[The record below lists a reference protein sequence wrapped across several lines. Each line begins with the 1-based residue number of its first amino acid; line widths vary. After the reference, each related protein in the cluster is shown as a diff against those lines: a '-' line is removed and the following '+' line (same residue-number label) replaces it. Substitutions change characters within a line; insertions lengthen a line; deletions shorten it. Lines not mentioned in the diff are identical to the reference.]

1 MLIELH
7 LLQSFPPSNLNRDD
21 TNNPKDCEFGG
32 VRRAR
37 ISSQCIKRAIRTCPE
52 FRRATQVE
60 SGERSR
66 RMIGERL
73 QPALMQAGKSEEEA
87 KQVLATF
94 VPAYLSKLDKDGERT
109 SVLLY
114 LSSEEISAICD
125 ALLENWDGVLKG
137 DKKTLDAIAKDL
149 TKRFRA
155 HTSAP
160 DVALFGRML
169 AERPELNL
177 EAACQVAHAISTHRV
192 SMEMDWWTAV
202 DDLQPEDN
210 AGAGMMGFATYDSAC
225 FYRYACIHWEPLAQT
240 LGDVDLARR
249 TVAGFLRAALAAV
262 PSGKQNSYAA
272 HNPPS
277 LALGVVR
284 SDGMAWSLA
293 NAFERPVR
301 PHRQGGY
308 MHASAEALDR
318 YWGRLCR
325 VYGDDDLKAV
335 AVLAVDDSLQLSN
348 LAGEAVEDREAWL
361 AELLGALPA
370 GEAER

>member
-1 MLIELH
+1 
-7 LLQSFPPSNLNRDD
+7 
-21 TNNPKDCEFGG
+21 
-32 VRRAR
+32 
-37 ISSQCIKRAIRTCPE
+37 
-52 FRRATQVE
+52 
-60 SGERSR
+60 
-66 RMIGERL
+66 
-73 QPALMQAGKSEEEA
+73 
-87 KQVLATF
+87 

-335 AVLAVDDSLQLSN
+335 AVLAVDDRLQLSN